1 MEKVLGES
9 NLLEIILL
17 EVPAID
23 VLVNAQRACKAF
35 KETVDESL
43 PLQRKLFFRPE
54 AAPLAYKNDV
64 CLFSAEYKPPDQ
76 DGLHAPFGVV
86 KCAETGTDLVMN
98 PFVQALWPAPN
109 PYASL
114 QSWFLE
120 FPGYFARQGSRYN
133 ELVPRHW
140 INSPPKVLDVKFFLD
155 EYPSP
160 SNVRGIRR
168 HGIDCPIASWRRMLL
183 TQPPVSGAACTSC
196 AEEEKEKWELVVKSG
211 LTLGD
216 MVEEKRRREIPEEDE
231 NHKHWGDCNRFIV
244 DLGRLEVHVLETQI
258 EEEDEASG
266 GTRGAWRAQES
277 SGLYQ

>member
-1 MEKVLGES
+1 MEKVFDES
-9 NLLEIILL
+9 NLLEMILL

-23 VLVNAQRACKAF
+23 VLVNAQRVCKAF
-35 KETVDESL
+35 KGTADESL
-43 PLQRKLFFRPE
+43 PIQRQLFFRPE
-54 AAPLAYKNDV
+54 AAPLAYETAV
-64 CLFSAEYKPPDQ
+64 GMFIAEYKPPDE
-76 DGLHAPFGVV
+76 DGLHAPVGVV

-98 PFVQALWPAPN
+98 PFVHALWPAPN
-109 PYASL
+109 PYTSL

-120 FPGYFARQGSRYN
+120 FPGYFSHQGSRYN

-140 INSPPKVLDVKFFLD
+140 INSPPKVLEVKFFLD

-168 HGIDCPIASWRRMLL
+168 HGVAFPKASWRRMLL

-196 AEEEKEKWELVVKSG
+196 ATEEEKSELVVKSG

-216 MVEEKRRREIPEEDE
+216 MLEEKRRRENPEEDK

-244 DLGRLEVHVLETQI
+244 DLGPLEVQVLETSI
-258 EEEDEASG
+258 EEEDEAVD
-266 GTRGAWRAQES
+266 TAE
-277 SGLYQ
+277 